1 MEKVTEFNA
10 FWGCNI
16 PTNLPFVEKS
26 ARLIFEKLNLEV
38 REIEG
43 AICCPEND
51 LTRRL
56 DPSVALLISSI
67 NFALAEN
74 NGIKDMVAF
83 CNGCY
88 HSLEHAF
95 HILQDDQEFNRVN
108 EELKTSRLSFKR
120 NIQLYPIVAF
130 LSEKVGINRIKNA
143 VSFPLSNFKV
153 ACHYGCRLQENNF
166 TDYFDEVV
174 RATGAQIIRYGLE
187 KMCCGTPALYC
198 DQDWSITERARNK
211 LVSIK
216 SSEADIIVVSCPA
229 CFRQLEV
236 AQVLLKRN
244 KETYDLPILYITELL
259 ALAFGFSEETI
270 GLEEHRIKVQR

>member
-1 MEKVTEFNA
+1 MEQITEFNA

-16 PTNLPFVEKS
+16 PTNLPFVERS
-26 ARLIFEKLNLEV
+26 ARLIFEKLDLEV
-38 REIEG
+38 KDIEG

-56 DPSVALLISSI
+56 DPEMALLISSI

-74 NGIKDMVAF
+74 SGIRDMVAF

-88 HSLEHAF
+88 HSLGHAF
-95 HILQDDQEFNRVN
+95 HILQDDNELNRVN
-108 EELKTSRLSFKR
+108 EELKTSKLNFKR
-120 NIQLYPIVAF
+120 SIQLYPIVGF
-130 LSEKVGINRIKNA
+130 LSTKVGINRIKNA
-143 VSFPLSNFKV
+143 VNSPFSNFKV

-166 TDYFDEVV
+166 PEYFDDLV
-174 RATGAQIIRYGLE
+174 RATGAQITRYGLE
-187 KMCCGTPALYC
+187 RMCCGTPALYY
-198 DQDWSITERARNK
+198 DQDWSIIERARNK

-216 SSEADIIVVSCPA
+216 LTEANAIVVSCPA

-244 KETYDLPILYITELL
+244 KELYDIPILYITELL
-259 ALAFGFSEETI
+259 ALAFGFSEEEI
-270 GLEEHRIKVQR
+270 GLEEHRIKIQR